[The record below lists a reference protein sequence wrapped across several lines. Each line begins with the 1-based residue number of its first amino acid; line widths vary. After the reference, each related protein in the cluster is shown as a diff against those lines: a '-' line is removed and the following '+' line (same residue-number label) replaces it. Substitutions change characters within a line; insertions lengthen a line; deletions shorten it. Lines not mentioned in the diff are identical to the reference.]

1 MTARLPDRTSPLP
14 LWSQVLEDLRRR
26 VALGELDAGF
36 PTEEELTRDYAVSRH
51 TVREALRRLEADG
64 LLVRERGR
72 GTTLA
77 RPQFEQPLHA
87 LYSLARTV
95 RSTGL
100 EERSDVRALRL
111 VPAGEAAEALGVE
124 SHAQVVYLERLRH
137 AGDEPL
143 ALDRSWLPADLA
155 APILGAEL
163 SVGSVYDVL
172 AAACGLRV
180 TGGWER
186 IRPLNPSDDERRLLA
201 LPGNE
206 AVFGIERLALAA
218 GRAVEW
224 RHSLVRGDRYSFLA
238 EWDEP
243 ALAVKKATERS

>member
-1 MTARLPDRTSPLP
+1 
-14 LWSQVLEDLRRR
+14 VLEDLRRR
-26 VALGELDAGF
+26 VAVGELDAGF

-64 LLVRERGR
+64 LLIRERGR

-77 RPQFEQPLHA
+77 RPQFEQPLRA

-100 EERSDVRALRL
+100 EERSDVRALCL
-111 VPAGEAAEALGVE
+111 VPAGDAAEVLGVDPRA
-124 SHAQVVYLERLRH
+124 HVVYLERLRY

-155 APILGAEL
+155 EPILHAEL
-163 SVGSVYDVL
+163 SAGSIYDVL
-172 AAACGLRV
+172 ATSCGLRV

-201 LPGNE
+201 LPARE

-218 GRAVEW
+218 GRAVER

-243 ALAVKKATERS
+243 VLAVRR

>member
-124 SHAQVVYLERLRH
+124 PHAQVVYLERLRH
-137 AGDEPL
+137 AGEEPL

-155 APILGAEL
+155 APMLGAEL

-172 AAACGLRV
+172 ADACGLRV

-201 LPGNE
+201 LPSHE

-243 ALAVKKATERS
+243 ALAVKKTTARS

>member
-1 MTARLPDRTSPLP
+1 MTARSPDRSSPLP

-26 VALGELDAGF
+26 VAAGEIDAGF
-36 PTEEELTRDYAVSRH
+36 PTEEELTRDYGVSRH

-77 RPQFEQPLHA
+77 RPQFEQPLRA

-95 RSTGL
+95 RSQGL
-100 EERSDVRALRL
+100 HERSDVRALEI
-111 VPAGEAAEALGVE
+111 VQAGDAAEVLGI
-124 SHAQVVYLERLRH
+124 SRDSSVVHLERLRH

-155 APILGAEL
+155 EPLLHAEL
-163 SVGSVYDVL
+163 SEGSVYDVL
-172 AAACGLRV
+172 ASACGLRV

-186 IRPLNPSDDERRLLA
+186 IRPLNPSADERRLLE
-201 LPGNE
+201 LPRRE
-206 AVFGIERLALAA
+206 AVFGIERLARAA

-243 ALAVKKATERS
+243 ALAVRR